1 DDNVDKVKEILLTQ
15 SAFDNKFKEDNL
27 RGPVEVE
34 QKLADISGRQEMPAR
49 LTESETWPSLELD
62 TSQVSISSLP
72 EDEKSEPTTATVSDA
87 VALAADTDENVE
99 STDDKGTC
107 LFDSIFL
114 QQFVRKIHPYSDLC
128 K

>member
-1 DDNVDKVKEILLTQ
+1 
-15 SAFDNKFKEDNL
+15 
-27 RGPVEVE
+27 
-34 QKLADISGRQEMPAR
+34 MPAR

-99 STDDKGTC
+99 STDDK
-107 LFDSIFL
+107 
-114 QQFVRKIHPYSDLC
+114 
-128 K
+128 